1 MRAPEPSLPP
11 FFFPGGAPMAF
22 KDTPIEFQWLDIDR
36 IAVDPRHVRQH
47 LDDTALQGLVNA
59 IRQKGMIHPLVVQPA
74 GPDGRHILIVGQR
87 RWRAAQ
93 LAGEAR
99 VPALIRNCSEDEA
112 KEVQVFENLGLGV
125 RAALDPLD
133 MANALQAVT
142 DAYPTPEEA
151 ATLFGRSA
159 NWLAQA
165 TAAARLT
172 PQVSALLETGK
183 ITSTSTALQLDKL
196 ARKDEARAETLL
208 GQIAQL
214 PEGEKVPKQVVETVL
229 VEAGVRRGKKKKEEA
244 TADTANSAPAPATTP
259 QAPTPAAAN
268 PAPGSDLP
276 PWEAAPAVPAFA
288 TASAPAPATPARP
301 RVNPG
306 KVRLVA
312 EILGLAPED
321 EEEVLERLID
331 EFLALKGEGNP
342 PF

>member
-1 MRAPEPSLPP
+1 
-11 FFFPGGAPMAF
+11 MAF
-22 KDTPIEFQWLDIDR
+22 KDTPIEFQWLEIDR
-36 IAVDPRHVRQH
+36 ITVDSRHVRQH

-74 GPDGRHILIVGQR
+74 GPDGRHTLIVGQR

-99 VPALIRNCSEDEA
+99 VPALIRNCSDAEA

-244 TADTANSAPAPATTP
+244 EADTPAPSPVAAPAPASLTS
-259 QAPTPAAAN
+259 PT
-268 PAPGSDLP
+268 PGSDLP
-276 PWEAAPAVPAFA
+276 PWEEAPAAPPA
-288 TASAPAPATPARP
+288 APLAAMTSSGPAAPARP

>member
-1 MRAPEPSLPP
+1 
-11 FFFPGGAPMAF
+11 MAF
-22 KDTPIEFQWLDIDR
+22 KDTPIEFQWLEIDR
-36 IAVDPRHVRQH
+36 ITVDSRHVRQH

-74 GPDGRHILIVGQR
+74 GPDGRHTLIVGQR

-93 LAGEAR
+93 LAGESR
-99 VPALIRNCSEDEA
+99 VPALIRNCSETEA
-112 KEVQVFENLGLGV
+112 REVQVFENLGLGV

-133 MANALQAVT
+133 MANGLQAVT

-196 ARKDEARAETLL
+196 ARKDEARAESLL

-229 VEAGVRRGKKKKEEA
+229 VEAGVRRGKKKKEDA
-244 TADTANSAPAPATTP
+244 VADMAERAS
-259 QAPTPAAAN
+259 APTPSSVPATSPAAGN
-268 PAPGSDLP
+268 DLP
-276 PWEAAPAVPAFA
+276 PWEEAPAAASVASMAPAVANATTASSAAPA
-288 TASAPAPATPARP
+288 APAR